1 MKFFSMFFIVL
12 LLVTGCQSEESFDNK
27 KSQTALIKT
36 TNPPPVDLDNKDG
49 ISTAQLVKQYVEAK
63 EELYDVAVV
72 EGEKEI
78 LVAYKVKH
86 YERFHMKKIEDDLSE
101 ALEKKFTEK
110 DILVSSDYKIFLEV
124 VRMKESLNKGE
135 LTKKEA
141 KKRLSE
147 LVDLKEATT

>member
-36 TNPPPVDLDNKDG
+36 TNPSPVDLDNKDG

-124 VRMKESLNKGE
+124 VRMEESLNKGE